1 MLTNTGKNILA
12 KYLIG
17 QTPAY
22 ASYIAF
28 GCGAQAIAQEDSFDD
43 YSDQT
48 NLNFEMFRAPII
60 SRGYVSDVEQV
71 TITAATGNGSLL
83 TCTGSN
89 SFRQNDI
96 VDIVGLSVSGF
107 NIENAVV
114 VSATSSSFTVASTA
128 TGTSTTVG
136 LATKVTQNIVF
147 TAQLPTDERY
157 EITEIGVYSAGSNP
171 SAGPSDSRLLYSF
184 STDESWEIHDA
195 DGARTIGNPY
205 ETDLSKYRDGTAP
218 DDPSLINSINATELV
233 LQVNTDNNTLNQPIR
248 INRNERSRF
257 LNNTVLVRGD
267 TSWIEGTSQSTLEV
281 SADDGTHIHLN
292 GINLN
297 LDKNSGQDEVRVAFS
312 ILNRHLDA
320 SNPSEVN
327 MIIDFVS
334 SDDIDSPSAQYARM
348 RIRKTATAD
357 DFNNNRYFVAT
368 SKIEDLEKTI
378 QFSWNAVSTIKI
390 FVSIPTDDVQIA
402 TKQVEDGVVTL
413 TLGASHGFN
422 VGGRV
427 SVSGAG
433 TGFNGIHTVT
443 AVTSDTV
450 SYEADLADLSETP
463 LSPAGLISGYSSEYY
478 VALDAIRLENVSTT
492 NSLYGLV
499 GYTVAKTPLGN
510 PIIKESN
517 TSSLL
522 EFRFAM
528 DVI

>member
-157 EITEIGVYSAGSNP
+157 EITEIG
-171 SAGPSDSRLLYSF
+171 
-184 STDESWEIHDA
+184 
-195 DGARTIGNPY
+195 
-205 ETDLSKYRDGTAP
+205 
-218 DDPSLINSINATELV
+218 
-233 LQVNTDNNTLNQPIR
+233 Q
-248 INRNERSRF
+248 
-257 LNNTVLVRGD
+257 
-267 TSWIEGTSQSTLEV
+267 
-281 SADDGTHIHLN
+281 
-292 GINLN
+292 
-297 LDKNSGQDEVRVAFS
+297 
-312 ILNRHLDA
+312 
-320 SNPSEVN
+320 
-327 MIIDFVS
+327 
-334 SDDIDSPSAQYARM
+334 
-348 RIRKTATAD
+348 
-357 DFNNNRYFVAT
+357 
-368 SKIEDLEKTI
+368 
-378 QFSWNAVSTIKI
+378 
-390 FVSIPTDDVQIA
+390 
-402 TKQVEDGVVTL
+402 
-413 TLGASHGFN
+413 
-422 VGGRV
+422 
-427 SVSGAG
+427 
-433 TGFNGIHTVT
+433 
-443 AVTSDTV
+443 
-450 SYEADLADLSETP
+450 
-463 LSPAGLISGYSSEYY
+463 
-478 VALDAIRLENVSTT
+478 
-492 NSLYGLV
+492 
-499 GYTVAKTPLGN
+499 
-510 PIIKESN
+510 
-517 TSSLL
+517 
-522 EFRFAM
+522 
-528 DVI
+528 